1 MPSWVEFNA
10 LTTPTLGISP
20 SAIVAASGTTY
31 MSRSSGSGSTEGHFI
46 NKAGESVL
54 VTSTYGLAV
63 QRQKQVALLMAAGV
77 LAGSGATGDARI
89 DRALQ
94 VIQTTLSYRNS
105 TTISGVTYTGPDG
118 SFPAQFFGSIK
129 NRGYFH
135 SKLIALDRIA
145 YSLLLFRDSVF
156 NTGARATTYNTLL
169 DQFEVCAE
177 WAADPSTGNVDGFFR
192 NTPSANQLLR
202 VAAFFEKAGVLL
214 ENQTMRDLSESFTR
228 QILTDYFIDDIFREV
243 PDRSTPGDGAIGIG
257 FDINYDMVSIELMAD
272 MYMTL
277 PAGAWKDEVEAVIDA
292 AATKYLE
299 AVDLDTGLLSAVGS
313 TRSKEVFPRQP
324 GSTFYGSTG
333 VCFRLHYINYLR
345 GDSVVPDELA
355 DLQNGI
361 GQQFSHAG
369 DEDEDDP
376 LPPTMIILDST
387 DIATVEGPSSDTDY
401 PYASIPRIERVGG
414 GACAAYPG
422 GTLPDPVFI
431 LNAAVAYDPA
441 HAAHATYLLTLPTL
455 ETDDIGFPAAPN

>member
-1 MPSWVEFNA
+1 MPSWEAFHA

-20 SAIVAASGTTY
+20 SAITAASGTVY
-31 MSRSSGSGSTEGHFI
+31 MARSSGSGSTAGHFI
-46 NKAGESVL
+46 DKGGNSVL
-54 VTSTYGLAV
+54 VTSLYGLLL
-63 QRQKQVALLMAAGV
+63 QRQKQVSMLMAAGV
-77 LAGSGATGDARI
+77 LAGPGATGDALV
-89 DRALQ
+89 DRALL

-105 TTISGVTYTGPDG
+105 MTIDGVAYTGPDG
-118 SFPAQFFGSIK
+118 SFPAQYFGNPK

-145 YSLLLFRDSVF
+145 YALLLFRDSAF
-156 NTGARATTYNTLL
+156 NTGARATTYSTLL

-192 NTPSANQLLR
+192 NTPAANQLLR

-214 ENQTMRDLSESFTR
+214 GNQTMRDLSESFTR
-228 QILTDYFIDDIFREV
+228 QILADYFVDDIFQEV
-243 PDRSTPGDGAIGIG
+243 PDRSTPGDGAIGVG
-257 FDINYDMVSIELMAD
+257 FDINYSLVSIELMAD

-292 AATKYLE
+292 AATRYLE

-345 GDSVVPDELA
+345 DAVIPDDLA

-369 DEDEDDP
+369 DDPPDDP